1 MGHKMHYALV
11 NTETN
16 IVENVIELEEGA
28 VWSPPQGHIIVSYET
43 GVSPGAT
50 WNGTEFIP
58 VPLPPAPPEL
68 PVELFSDGVQNVIG

>member
-11 NTETN
+11 NTKTN

-28 VWSPPQGHIIVSYET
+28 VWSPPQDHIIVSYET

-58 VPLPPAPPEL
+58 VPPPPPP
-68 PVELFSDGVQNVIG
+68 PVETISNGVQNVIG

>member
-1 MGHKMHYALV
+1 MGYKMRYALV

-16 IVENVIELEEGA
+16 IVENIIELEEGA
-28 VWSPPQGHIIVSYET
+28 IWSPPQGNIVVPYET

-58 VPLPPAPPEL
+58 VPPPLPPLVE
-68 PVELFSDGVQNVIG
+68 PVSDGIQNVIG

>member
-1 MGHKMHYALV
+1 MGYKMHYALV

-16 IVENVIELEEGA
+16 IVENIIELEEDA
-28 VWSPPQGHIIVSYET
+28 VWSPPQGHIIVPYET

-58 VPLPPAPPEL
+58 VLPPSPP
-68 PVELFSDGVQNVIG
+68 PVEPVSDGIQNVIG